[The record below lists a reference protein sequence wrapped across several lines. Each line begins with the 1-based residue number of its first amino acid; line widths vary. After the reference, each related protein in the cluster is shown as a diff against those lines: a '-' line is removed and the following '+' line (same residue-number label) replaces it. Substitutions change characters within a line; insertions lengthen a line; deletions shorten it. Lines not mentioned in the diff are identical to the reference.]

1 MRLLQVAKSYVP
13 LVTSINN
20 ADTLITLIVP
30 SVMIIFSNVRISV
43 ALSQFS
49 RDRQLMLAQNRRDDS
64 SSGDA
69 AAAAAAAAAA
79 TAETRGSCTSHS
91 RGLRCQTSLTLGRAA
106 STDCSQLTAIGN
118 GSFNQLQMKVGY
130 TVRTAHKT
138 YHRVTMV
145 NQLLK
150 PEFYNTV

>member
-1 MRLLQVAKSYVP
+1 MLACIVMRLLQVAESYVP

-69 AAAAAAAAAA
+69 AAAAVAAAA
-79 TAETRGSCTSHS
+79 TAETRASCTSQS

-106 STDCSQLTAIGN
+106 STDCTQLTAIGN
-118 GSFNQLQMKVGY
+118 GSFNQLQMKVGTPKCCPEI
-130 TVRTAHKT
+130 TVHKT
-138 YHRVTMV
+138 YHRVTSC
-145 NQLLK
+145 
-150 PEFYNTV
+150 